1 LLTYG
6 NNFSTESMI
15 LCGADGLAF
24 QRWAE
29 NVLNHSLVKPSS
41 YSSQEKETLTMGTDF
56 SGKVVM
62 VTGASR
68 GIGQEIAR
76 QFAERGASVAVHFHQ
91 NREAAEQTLASL
103 AGTSHLI
110 VQADLADATA
120 VGQMAETV
128 VSEMGK
134 IDVLVNNAGVYDF
147 HPIAETSF
155 EDWQRSWEKTIFTNL
170 MGPAHLSFHAAR
182 GMMKSG
188 GGKIINITSRGAFR
202 GEPDAPAYGASKAG
216 LNAFSQS
223 MAQALAPHNIF
234 MFAVAPGF
242 VDTDMAA
249 SVLAGP
255 AGDAI
260 RTQSPLNRVAR
271 PDEVARVVL
280 FLAAEGT
287 DYLTGCII
295 DVNGASYLRT

>member
-1 LLTYG
+1 
-6 NNFSTESMI
+6 
-15 LCGADGLAF
+15 
-24 QRWAE
+24 
-29 NVLNHSLVKPSS
+29 
-41 YSSQEKETLTMGTDF
+41 MGTDF
-56 SGKVVM
+56 SGKVVLI
-62 VTGASR
+62 TGPSR

-76 QFAERGASVAVHFHQ
+76 QFAERGARVVVHFHK
-91 NREAAEQTLASL
+91 NREAAQQTLASL

-182 GMMKSG
+182 HMMKSG

-234 MFAVAPGF
+234 MYAVAPGF
-242 VDTDMAA
+242 VETDIAA

-271 PDEVARVVL
+271 PAEVARVVL
-280 FLAAEGT
+280 FLAAEGS
-287 DYLTGCII
+287 DYLTGGII

>member
-1 LLTYG
+1 MKIDL
-6 NNFSTESMI
+6 
-15 LCGADGLAF
+15 
-24 QRWAE
+24 
-29 NVLNHSLVKPSS
+29 
-41 YSSQEKETLTMGTDF
+41 

-68 GIGQEIAR
+68 GIGREIAR
-76 QFAERGASVAVHFHQ
+76 QFAERGAGVVVHFHN

-103 AGTSHLI
+103 AGTSHLM
-110 VQADLADATA
+110 VQADLADAAA
-120 VGQMAETV
+120 VGQMAQKAV
-128 VSEMGK
+128 GEMGR
-134 IDVLVNNAGVYDF
+134 IDVLVNNAGVYEF
-147 HPIAETSF
+147 HPVAETTF

-170 MGPAHLSFHAAR
+170 MGPAHLSFHVAR
-182 GMMKSG
+182 HMMENG

-234 MFAVAPGF
+234 MYAVAPGF
-242 VDTDMAA
+242 VETDMT
-249 SVLAGP
+249 SSLLTGP

-260 RTQSPLNRVAR
+260 RAQSPLNRVAR
-271 PDEVARVVL
+271 PDEVARAVL

-287 DYLTGCII
+287 DFLTGCII